1 MFSIVNGV
9 SIGRDAFV
17 TVVNLYNMNSFCCKL
32 CKGIGQGDPEKCNSL
47 CIYCSNVLLTR
58 DLNEIQT
65 KKSQP
70 TNLLQKR
77 KNATLKGLETSKKIT
92 PEFEIPVEKYY
103 IASLQNE
110 STEKTAKKGRMW
122 NTYHHQFTE
131 LLEALCSN
139 QITLIH
145 NQKKT

>member
-1 MFSIVNGV
+1 MKFKQKKVN
-9 SIGRDAFV
+9 
-17 TVVNLYNMNSFCCKL
+17 
-32 CKGIGQGDPEKCNSL
+32 Q
-47 CIYCSNVLLTR
+47 
-58 DLNEIQT
+58 IQ
-65 KKSQP
+65 SQP

-145 NQKKT
+145 NQKKNLIATESSTLSKPVTKLKAKKQEKSNSKLSLLGNVNASPAK